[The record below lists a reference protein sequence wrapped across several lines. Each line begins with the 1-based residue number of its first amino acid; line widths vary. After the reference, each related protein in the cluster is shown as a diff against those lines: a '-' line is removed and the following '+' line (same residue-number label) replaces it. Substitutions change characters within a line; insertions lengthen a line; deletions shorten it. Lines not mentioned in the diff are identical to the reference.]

1 MRRILFD
8 TDPGVDDAIA
18 LAYLLGQPECDLV
31 AVTTVHGNAPVTTTT
46 DNAHALLLGAGAAG
60 VPVAAGAARP
70 LAQLPAYAPEVHGQ
84 DGLGG
89 QRARLPSA
97 AGRATGQAVAEILRQ
112 SERWAGALEIVA
124 VGPLTNLALAL
135 LTDPGLAARVRSV
148 YVMGGAFDVPGNIT
162 HAAEANIYHDPE
174 AADLVFSAP
183 WRVVAVGLDVT
194 MRVTFEAPDLDALR
208 QSASP
213 FVAALGH
220 MATAYAGFYRR
231 VYGRLACAQHDA
243 LAALSVFEPDLLS
256 TDRRPVRVELR
267 GQHTRGMTVSLRSDG
282 GQAAGVEVA
291 VAVQAEAA
299 RARILAS
306 IGRLAAAGS
315 PS

>member
-18 LAYLLGQPECDLV
+18 LAYLLGRPDADLV
-31 AVTTVHGNAPVTTTT
+31 AVTTVHGNAPVATTT

-70 LAQLPAYAPEVHGQ
+70 LAQMPAYAPDVHGQ

-89 QRARLPSA
+89 QRLLLPSA
-97 AGRATGQAVAEILRQ
+97 AGRPTGQAVAEILRQ
-112 SERWAGALEIVA
+112 SERYVGELEIVA

-135 LTDPGLAARVRSV
+135 LTDPGLAARVRAV

-194 MRVTFEAPDLDALR
+194 MRVTFEAPDLEALSR
-208 QSASP
+208 SASP
-213 FVAALGH
+213 FVSALGR

-243 LAALSVFEPDLLS
+243 LAALAAFEPDLLRTES
-256 TDRRPVRVELR
+256 RPVRVELR
-267 GQHTRGMTVSLRSDG
+267 GQHTRGMTVSVRPNG
-282 GQAAGVEVA
+282 GATTGVEVA
-291 VAVQAEAA
+291 VGVEAEAA

-306 IGRLAAAGS
+306 IDRLTVAGS
-315 PS
+315 GP